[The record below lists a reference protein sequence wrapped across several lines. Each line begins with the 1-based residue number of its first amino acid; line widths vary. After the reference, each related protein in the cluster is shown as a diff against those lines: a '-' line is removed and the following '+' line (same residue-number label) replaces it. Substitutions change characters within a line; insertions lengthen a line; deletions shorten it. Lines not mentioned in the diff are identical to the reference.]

1 MGACLSL
8 RSQPSIEVTNQ
19 LPPAQ
24 VIEKHD
30 RRRSRFKKALLR
42 TITSLS
48 HVRHN
53 RDCAQSTQQVAATN
67 TAVDDGITDSKALV
81 AARQQVFETTE
92 LLENII
98 SFLPMRK
105 IFTVQCTSKQWKAVI
120 ATSPGLQEK
129 MFLRLKT
136 TPKRTF
142 EPCAVGWCRDV
153 LERPTPASV
162 TLVTLNPEFRY
173 AYDYSPRRFGTICVG
188 HGVKINLEWGPA
200 PIRYHSNL
208 LDTYVSDPP
217 CKKVDVGLRV
227 NFRDRAT
234 KFPTDVWVDC
244 IATNLEKGL
253 TIGDTLRAALSAR
266 GWQSSSRVSEV
277 KSFLM
282 TKDVTLEEA
291 LGRLT

>member
-1 MGACLSL
+1 
-8 RSQPSIEVTNQ
+8 
-19 LPPAQ
+19 
-24 VIEKHD
+24 
-30 RRRSRFKKALLR
+30 
-42 TITSLS
+42 
-48 HVRHN
+48 
-53 RDCAQSTQQVAATN
+53 
-67 TAVDDGITDSKALV
+67 
-81 AARQQVFETTE
+81 
-92 LLENII
+92 
-98 SFLPMRK
+98 
-105 IFTVQCTSKQWKAVI
+105 
-120 ATSPGLQEK
+120 
-129 MFLRLKT
+129 
-136 TPKRTF
+136 
-142 EPCAVGWCRDV
+142 
-153 LERPTPASV
+153 
-162 TLVTLNPEFRY
+162 VTLNPEFRY

-291 LGRLT
+291 LGRLTKNAGMPLHPDRPLISIDLCLLDDVVTPTPEDLAAIAPRLRHESVPRRPSA